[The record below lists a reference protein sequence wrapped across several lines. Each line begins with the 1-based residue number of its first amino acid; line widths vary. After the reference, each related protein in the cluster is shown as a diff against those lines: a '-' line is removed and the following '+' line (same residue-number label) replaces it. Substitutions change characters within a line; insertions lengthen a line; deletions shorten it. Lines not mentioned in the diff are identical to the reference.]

1 MQKMLSGVALGLALV
16 VTPAAAYAHGAPT
29 HAKAP
34 ATAPSKPVSAARP
47 QAPAKGTKFQTHTYT
62 FQTIDNPAA
71 PTFNQ
76 LLGINDSGV
85 VVGYDGSGAEAAQ
98 PSQGLMASSPYA
110 TFTPQVVPGAVQTRV
125 TGIDKAGATVG
136 FTLDAAGNATGF
148 VDMAGTPVAVLDPAA
163 ASTPKVDELL
173 GLSNRGVAVG
183 FYNDAAGNSHAFK
196 YLVDSK
202 KFIDITP
209 PGTPTSV
216 VATGVNS
223 KGHVSGYEVNGA
235 VTSSFVR
242 TRSGFTPLMF
252 AGSSDTRALGINRMN
267 TVVGSYVDAAG
278 ATHGFLATNAL
289 RHAKW
294 QTIDVPNATS
304 TVVNG
309 INNLGQIVGFYT
321 TADGATHGFLGT
333 PS

>member
-29 HAKAP
+29 HASAAP
-34 ATAPSKPVSAARP
+34 AKPVSAAKP
-47 QAPAKGTKFQTHTYT
+47 QAPATGTKFQTHTYT
-62 FQTIDNPAA
+62 FQTIDDPAV
-71 PTFNQ
+71 PTFNE

-85 VVGYDGSGAEAAQ
+85 VVGFDGSGAQ

-110 TFTPQVVPGAVQTRV
+110 TFTPQDVPGAVQTRV

-136 FTLDAAGNATGF
+136 FTVDAAGNATGF
-148 VDMAGTPVAVLDPAA
+148 VNVTGTPVAVLDPAA
-163 ASTPKVDELL
+163 ASTPKVSELL

-183 FYNDAAGNSHAFK
+183 FYDDAAGNSHAFK

-202 KFIDITP
+202 KLIDITP

-223 KGHVSGYEVNGA
+223 KGHVSGYEVSGG

-242 TRSGFTPLMF
+242 TRSGFTSLAVP
-252 AGSSDTRALGINRMN
+252 GSTSTRALGINRMN

-289 RHAKW
+289 RHVKW

-309 INNLGQIVGFYT
+309 INDLGQIVGFYT
-321 TADGATHGFLGT
+321 TADGATHGFLGS